1 MLSYVVTYLGRIGLL
16 SGQNIIYQIKNVT
29 TMRKRDFRL
38 TDELYNSIPGPNK
51 SSWVR
56 KAIHQGLQEEMGLT
70 SEYTEELKEIKG
82 ILRGLGTNI
91 NQLAKQSNQ
100 GLPVTMSKTEK
111 DILLKAIVDTD
122 KHTKKVLRL
131 LDV

>member
-1 MLSYVVTYLGRIGLL
+1 MKSRNFRI
-16 SGQNIIYQIKNVT
+16 
-29 TMRKRDFRL
+29 

-51 SSWVR
+51 STWVR

-70 SEYTEELKEIKG
+70 SDYTDELKQIKG

-91 NQLAKQSNQ
+91 NQIAKQSNQ
-100 GLPVTMSKTEK
+100 GLPVTMSKAEK
-111 DILLKAIVDTD
+111 EVLLKAIVEAD
-122 KHTKKVLRL
+122 KHTKKILRL